1 MNMSLFTFL
10 KLCALLNLVSQSDTL
25 KVGSWNFNSF
35 GITKLSNDEA
45 RTTVVQVMRRYDVIF
60 IQQIRDEN
68 QDVLQ
73 DLENRLNT
81 RKIMVISFGTLLLV
95 KDLVT

>member
-1 MNMSLFTFL
+1 MSLFTFL

-45 RTTVVQVMRRYDVIF
+45 RTTVVQVSEYERVK
-60 IQQIRDEN
+60 
-68 QDVLQ
+68 LQ
-73 DLENRLNT
+73 LKT
-81 RKIMVISFGTLLLV
+81 SSY
-95 KDLVT
+95 

>member
-1 MNMSLFTFL
+1 
-10 KLCALLNLVSQSDTL
+10 
-25 KVGSWNFNSF
+25 
-35 GITKLSNDEA
+35 
-45 RTTVVQVMRRYDVIF
+45 MRRYDVIF

-81 RKIMVISFGTLLLV
+81 RYIFRFWAPFTARILAL
-95 KDLVT
+95 